1 MNDKELLD
9 IYTDYLISSFGLTT
23 GTGLSMLL
31 DGAISHDRLQ
41 RFLGSPAKSGK
52 DLWLVVKPYVRQVQ
66 RDDGVIIIDDS
77 IAEKPYTDENE
88 IICWHYDHTS
98 GQTIKGINF
107 ITALYHVTGV
117 SLPVN
122 YHLVEKTE
130 RFTDQKSGKQ
140 KRRAAISKNEIY
152 RQLLKQV
159 LENQIPFRYV
169 LNDVWFASAENM
181 RFVKH
186 DLKRDF
192 VMPLKTN
199 RKVALSLD
207 DKQQGRYVRVDSL
220 EIEAGT
226 VMTIYLEGVD
236 FPLALVKQVFT
247 NGDGSIGSLYL
258 VTSALDLTFDQITPL
273 YGKRWNVE
281 PYHKSLKQNAALSKS
296 PTKTVTTQSNH
307 FFAALCAY
315 LKLEM
320 LKVATHLNHFALKSK
335 LYLRAVRTAFDT
347 LQELQPIRFAA

>member
-31 DGAISHDRLQ
+31 NGAVSHDRLQ

-107 ITALYHVTGV
+107 ITALYHVDGV

-130 RFTDQKSGKQ
+130 SFTDKKTGKQ
-140 KRRAAISKNEIY
+140 KRRSSINKNEIY
-152 RQLLKQV
+152 RQMLKQV
-159 LENQIPFRYV
+159 LQNQIPFRYV

-181 RFVKH
+181 MFVKH

-199 RKVALSLD
+199 RKVALRLD

-247 NGDGSIGSLYL
+247 NEDDSIGILYL
-258 VTSALDLTFDQITPL
+258 VTSDLDLTFDQITTL

-307 FFAALCAY
+307 FFASLCAY

-320 LKVATHLNHFALKSK
+320 LKVSTRTNHFALKSK
-335 LYLRAVRTAFDT
+335 LYLRAVRTAFDA
-347 LQELQPIRFAA
+347 LQELQPIRLAA